1 MTNVYV
7 KNIVRFVL
15 LVLLQVLILNNMN
28 LSGYMNPYVYVLF
41 ILLLPVDINKSL
53 LLVIAFLTGLT
64 MDVFGNTPGLNAFST
79 VLLAFARPG
88 VLRMLTKNIDFI
100 PDEEPGLVRLGFGKF
115 LRYVLVLVFLHH
127 VALFFLEIF
136 SFHDFLNTLYR
147 ILINTFLSTFII
159 MILVLLFSKRKT

>member
-64 MDVFGNTPGLNAFST
+64 IDVFGNTPGLNAFST
-79 VLLAFARPG
+79 VLLAFSRPG
-88 VLRMLTKNIDFI
+88 ILRRLTKNIDFL
-100 PDEEPGLVRLGFGKF
+100 PDEEPGFARLGFGKF
-115 LRYVLVLVFLHH
+115 LRYVFVLVFIHH
-127 VALFFLEIF
+127 VALFFLETF